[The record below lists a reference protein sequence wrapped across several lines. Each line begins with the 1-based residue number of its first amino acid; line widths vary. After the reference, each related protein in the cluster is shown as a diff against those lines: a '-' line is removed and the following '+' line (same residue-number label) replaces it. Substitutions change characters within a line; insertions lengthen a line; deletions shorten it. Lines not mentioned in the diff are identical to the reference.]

1 MFFENLR
8 VKLKKDITR
17 LIKEVK
23 KIIVNCQNRDLKEI
37 KQEYYMPL

>member
-23 KIIVNCQNRDLKEI
+23 KIMVNCQNRGLKDI
-37 KQEYYMPL
+37 KQEDYMPL